1 MKQYDLFVNMFY
13 WVFVSHTQL
22 SIFIPTWETL
32 IAKWINWRD
41 IFYHSNFLL
50 TKITENQ
57 YTVINKTNNVFDLLE
72 KVLGDQNSPS
82 FITQCCAK
90 PEKPWHEVLTTNEQ
104 VNLQTSNQHWLSG
117 KGVRL
122 WQFLSQIVFKI
133 KRNCF
138 IKKKEIINY

>member
-1 MKQYDLFVNMFY
+1 MFY

-138 IKKKEIINY
+138 IKKKNY